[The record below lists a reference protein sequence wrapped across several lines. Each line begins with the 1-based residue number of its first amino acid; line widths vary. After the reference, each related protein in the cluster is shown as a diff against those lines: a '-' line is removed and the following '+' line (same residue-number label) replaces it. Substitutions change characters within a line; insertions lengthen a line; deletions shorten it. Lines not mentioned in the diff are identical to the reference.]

1 MNIIE
6 ARAVLNIAPPFT
18 SSELLSAYRKEA
30 SFRHPDRGGSER
42 LFTELTDAYNFMKAL
57 ASLSTDAKSVTID
70 GIPLSQL
77 GKGYP
82 LTKNAC
88 TCSTCDGKGYTE
100 ETRDREATIECPKCS
115 GHGIISHK
123 CKKCDGTGKVGG
135 KPCRTCSG
143 SGRFFPRLQ
152 DKEIIDRT
160 SVLNSGRLIEI
171 RASQKMP
178 NMLGRICFECDGEGR
193 IPYEDYGFLDFRTRK
208 TSGIQ
213 YVLMMM
219 KTAHCSQDEA
229 KRLLDFQAEASQ
241 RYFSK
246 CSNCRG
252 IGEIEM
258 FNPVM
263 PRGMLGG
270 NR

>member
-18 SSELLSAYRKEA
+18 SAELLSAYRREA

-57 ASLSTDAKSVTID
+57 AAPTVDECSVTRE
-70 GIPLSQL
+70 GTPLSQL
-77 GKGYP
+77 GKGFP
-82 LTKNAC
+82 LTKSAC
-88 TCSTCDGKGYTE
+88 TCSQCDGRGYTE
-100 ETRDREATIECPKCS
+100 ETMDREATISCPKCL
-115 GHGIISHK
+115 GHGIISHT
-123 CKKCDGTGKVGG
+123 CKKCNSTGKVDG

-152 DKEIIDRT
+152 DKEIIERV
-160 SVLNSGRLIEI
+160 SRSNSGSLIEI
-171 RASQKMP
+171 LPSRKMS
-178 NMLGRICFECDGEGR
+178 NMLGKICFECNGEGR
-193 IPYEDYGFLDFRTRK
+193 IPYEDFSFFDFGSRKSSGSAYVRT
-208 TSGIQ
+208 TML
-213 YVLMMM
+213 V
-219 KTAHCSQDEA
+219 AHCSFEEA
-229 KRLLDFQAEASQ
+229 KKMLDFQDEASQ

-246 CSNCRG
+246 CSKCRG